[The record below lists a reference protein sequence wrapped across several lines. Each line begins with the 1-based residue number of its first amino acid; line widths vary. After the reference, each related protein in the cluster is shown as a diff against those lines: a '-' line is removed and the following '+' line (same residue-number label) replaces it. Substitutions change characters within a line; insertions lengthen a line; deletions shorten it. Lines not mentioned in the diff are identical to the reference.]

1 MNIILV
7 SRAQRP
13 PRSFDLARPR
23 TRFLLAGCFA
33 LAIAVCGVAGAVLAL
48 TVASPRDA
56 AIAQLKTLHKQVS
69 EQSSQLA
76 AVRQDAQHQVN
87 ALAVKLGELEAQSMR
102 INALGERLTQL
113 GHLDD
118 GEFDFS
124 QNPAVGGP
132 EDDAGDAYPLPGT
145 LSKGIDRLNKQFD
158 SQQQQLQVLQDLL
171 IDHKVASNQRPTG
184 MPVDAGYISSYY
196 GSRIDPFDG
205 HSAFHR
211 GIDFAA
217 PKGTPVHTVA
227 EGVVTFAGVRNGYG
241 NVVEVDH
248 GNGYA
253 TRYAHNSKL
262 LVHVGQRVRVGQ
274 EIAVVGSTGRST
286 GPHSHFEVWYK
297 GRSVNPLAYVRS
309 HRG

>member
-7 SRAQRP
+7 PRRQKAPVSLDLAKARTALTLAGIATLVVGTCAALGAALALYLASPADAAMAQLDHVRDQVHTQSDQLLAVQSDAQR
-13 PRSFDLARPR
+13 
-23 TRFLLAGCFA
+23 
-33 LAIAVCGVAGAVLAL
+33 
-48 TVASPRDA
+48 
-56 AIAQLKTLHKQVS
+56 
-69 EQSSQLA
+69 
-76 AVRQDAQHQVN
+76 QVN
-87 ALAVKLGELEAQSMR
+87 ALALKLGELEAQSMR
-102 INALGERLTQL
+102 INALGERLTKL
-113 GHLDD
+113 GKLDD
-118 GEFDFS
+118 GEFDFD

-132 EDDAGDAYPLPGT
+132 EEDRGDAYMLPGSLKSGISA
-145 LSKGIDRLNKQFD
+145 LSQRFD

-184 MPVDAGYISSYY
+184 MPLNSGYMSSPY
-196 GSRIDPFDG
+196 GKRIDPFDG
-205 HSAFHR
+205 HTAFHR

-217 PKGTPVHTVA
+217 KRGTPVHTVA
-227 EGVVTFAGVRNGYG
+227 EGVITFAGVRSGYG
-241 NVVEVDH
+241 NVVEIDH

-253 TRYAHNSKL
+253 TRYAHNSKI

-286 GPHSHFEVWYK
+286 GPHSHFEVWYH